1 MLRRDQVTTA
11 YGVTNRGRRTV
22 YTATTSRGVS
32 SLVVFL
38 WYTDLTQLRQLAAAN
53 KRYQG
58 FVHKVFNG
66 RYGVA
71 GDVTIVDRGMASSGY
86 WRGSIARLHAG
97 KYLEETLINLD
108 PYSTNR
114 L

>member
-32 SLVVFL
+32 SRVVFL
-38 WYTDLTQLRQLAAAN
+38 VYTDLTQLRQLAAAN

-71 GDVTIVDRGMASSGY
+71 GDVDRGMASSGY
-86 WRGSIARLHAG
+86 WRGSIARFHAG